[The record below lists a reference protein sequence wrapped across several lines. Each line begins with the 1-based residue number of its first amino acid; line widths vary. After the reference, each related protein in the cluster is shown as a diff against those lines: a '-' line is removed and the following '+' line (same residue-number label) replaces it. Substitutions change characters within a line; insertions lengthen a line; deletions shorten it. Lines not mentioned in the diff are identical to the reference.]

1 MGRPGRLRDKYGGER
16 PENRSL
22 ELQKEQPTMPRK
34 TGVYKPSRRFRELA
48 GKVDPVKTYSVIDA
62 VTILKSGTKK
72 CKFDESVDLAIK
84 LDIDTKQADQLVR
97 GSFSLPKGT
106 GKTMRVICFA
116 DGAMAEAARKA
127 GAMEAGGEDL
137 AKKVEGGWLDFD
149 VAIAHPATMR
159 YVGRLGKVL
168 GPKGLMPSPK
178 SGTVT
183 TDVAKAVTEFK
194 AGKIEF
200 RNDSFGN
207 VHVAVGKLSFAD
219 ADIEANV
226 KAMIDHVLSLRPQ
239 TVKGNYFRKATLTS
253 TMGPG
258 LRLAVT
264 I

>member
-1 MGRPGRLRDKYGGER
+1 
-16 PENRSL
+16 
-22 ELQKEQPTMPRK
+22 MPRK
-34 TGVYKPSRRFRELA
+34 AGEYKASRRFREISA
-48 GKVDPVKTYSVIDA
+48 KVDPAKTYTVAEA
-62 VTILKSGTKK
+62 VGVLKSATKK
-72 CKFDESVDLAIK
+72 CKFDESVELAIK

-116 DGAMAEAARKA
+116 DGALAEAARNA
-127 GAMEAGGEDL
+127 GAIEAGGEEL

-149 VAIAHPATMR
+149 VAVAHPATMR

-183 TDVAKAVTEFK
+183 PNVAQAVQEFK
-194 AGKIEF
+194 AGKLEF

-207 VHVAVGKLSFAD
+207 VHVTVGKLSFSNED
-219 ADIEANV
+219 LQANI
-226 KAMIDHVLSLRPQ
+226 KAMLDHILALRPQ

-258 LRLAVT
+258 LRLSV
-264 I
+264 

>member
-1 MGRPGRLRDKYGGER
+1 
-16 PENRSL
+16 
-22 ELQKEQPTMPRK
+22 MPRK
-34 TGVYKPSRRFRELA
+34 TGTYKPSRRFRELA
-48 GKVDPVKTYSVIDA
+48 AKVDVVKSYSIDEA
-62 VTILKSGTKK
+62 VTLLKSAQKK
-72 CKFDESVDLAIK
+72 TKFDESVDLAIK

-106 GKTMRVICFA
+106 GKILRVICFA
-116 DGAMAEAARKA
+116 DGPNAEAARKA
-127 GAMEAGGEDL
+127 GALEAGGEEL

-183 TDVAKAVTEFK
+183 TDVAKAVTEFR

-200 RNDSFGN
+200 RNDTFGN
-207 VHVAVGKLSFAD
+207 VHVVVGKLSFSKED
-219 ADIEANV
+219 LHANI
-226 KAMIDHVLSLRPQ
+226 KAMLEHVISMRPQ
-239 TVKGNYFRKATLTS
+239 AVKGNYFRKATLTS

-258 LRLAVT
+258 IRIAL
-264 I
+264 

>member
-1 MGRPGRLRDKYGGER
+1 
-16 PENRSL
+16 
-22 ELQKEQPTMPRK
+22 MPRK
-34 TGVYKPSRRFRELA
+34 TGVYHPSRRYRELA
-48 GKVDPVKTYSVIDA
+48 GKVDVAKQYTVDEAIA
-62 VTILKSGTKK
+62 ILKSGPKK

-106 GKTMRVICFA
+106 GKAMRVICFA
-116 DGAMAEAARKA
+116 DGALAEAARQA
-127 GAMEAGGEDL
+127 GAVEAGGEDL
-137 AKKVEGGWLDFD
+137 AKKVEGGWLEFD
-149 VAIAHPATMR
+149 VAVAHPATMR

-183 TDVAKAVTEFK
+183 TDVAKAVQEFK

-207 VHVAVGKLSFAD
+207 VHVTVGKLSFSKED
-219 ADIEANV
+219 LLLNV
-226 KAMIDHVLSLRPQ
+226 KAMIDHVVAIRPQ
-239 TVKGNYFRKATLTS
+239 AVKGNYMRKATLTS

-258 LRLAVT
+258 LRLAM
-264 I
+264 

>member
-1 MGRPGRLRDKYGGER
+1 
-16 PENRSL
+16 
-22 ELQKEQPTMPRK
+22 MPRK
-34 TGVYKPSRRFRELA
+34 NGTYAPSKRYRELA
-48 GKVDPVKTYSVIDA
+48 AKVDPVKSYTIDEA
-62 VTILKSGTKK
+62 VTILKSGAKK
-72 CKFDESVDLAIK
+72 TKFDESVDLAIK

-106 GKTMRVICFA
+106 GKTLRVICFA
-116 DGAMAEAARKA
+116 DGPAAEAARKA
-127 GAMEAGGEDL
+127 GATEAGGEDL
-137 AKKVEGGWLDFD
+137 AKKVEGGWLEFD

-183 TDVAKAVTEFK
+183 TDVAKAVQEFR

-207 VHVAVGKLSFAD
+207 IHVVVGKLSFNKEDLA
-219 ADIEANV
+219 ANI
-226 KAMIDHVLSLRPQ
+226 KAMVEHVIGMRPPA
-239 TVKGNYFRKATLTS
+239 VKGIYYRKATLTS

-258 LRLAVT
+258 LRLTV
-264 I
+264 

>member
-1 MGRPGRLRDKYGGER
+1 
-16 PENRSL
+16 
-22 ELQKEQPTMPRK
+22 MPRK
-34 TGVYKPSRRFRELA
+34 TGTYKPSRRFRELA
-48 GKVDPVKTYSVIDA
+48 AKVEVTKTYSIDDA
-62 VTILKSGTKK
+62 IGVLKSGQKK

-116 DGAMAEAARKA
+116 DGAAAEAARQA
-127 GAMEAGGEDL
+127 GALEAGGEEL
-137 AKKVEGGWLDFD
+137 AKKVEAGWTDFD
-149 VAIAHPATMR
+149 VAVAHPGTMR

-183 TDVAKAVTEFK
+183 PDVAKAVQEFK

-207 VHVAVGKLSFAD
+207 IHVTVGKLSFAKED
-219 ADIEANV
+219 LHANI
-226 KAMIDHVLSLRPQ
+226 KAMLDHVISLRPQ
-239 TVKGNYFRKATLTS
+239 AVKGNYFRKATLTS

-258 LRLAVT
+258 LRLAV
-264 I
+264 

>member
-1 MGRPGRLRDKYGGER
+1 
-16 PENRSL
+16 
-22 ELQKEQPTMPRK
+22 MPRK
-34 TGVYKPSRRFRELA
+34 RGVYKPSRRYRELA
-48 GKVDPVKTYSVIDA
+48 AKVTPDKSYSINDA
-62 VTILKSGTKK
+62 VTILKSGSKK
-72 CKFDESVDLAIK
+72 AKFDESVDLAIK

-106 GKTMRVICFA
+106 GKTLRVVCFA
-116 DGAMAEAARKA
+116 EGAMAEAAKKA
-127 GAMEAGGEDL
+127 GAVEAGGEDL
-137 AKKVEGGWLDFD
+137 AKRVEAGWLDFD

-183 TDVAKAVTEFK
+183 TDVAKAVQEFA

-207 VHVAVGKLSFAD
+207 IHVTVGKLSFKPED
-219 ADIEANV
+219 LEANIR
-226 KAMIDHVLSLRPQ
+226 AMIEHVVALRPS
-239 TVKGNYFRKATLTS
+239 TVKGNYFRKASITS

-258 LRLAVT
+258 VRLAV
-264 I
+264 

>member
-1 MGRPGRLRDKYGGER
+1 
-16 PENRSL
+16 
-22 ELQKEQPTMPRK
+22 MPRK
-34 TGVYKPSRRFRELA
+34 TGVYIPSRRYRELSA
-48 GKVDPVKTYSVIDA
+48 KVDVAKSYSIDEA
-62 VTILKSGTKK
+62 IGILKSGQKK

-106 GKTMRVICFA
+106 GKSMRVICFA
-116 DGAMAEAARKA
+116 DGAMAEAARQA
-127 GAMEAGGEDL
+127 GAVEAGGEDL
-137 AKKVEGGWLDFD
+137 AKRVEGGWLDFD
-149 VAIAHPATMR
+149 VAVAHPATMR

-207 VHVAVGKLSFAD
+207 VHVTVGKLSFSKED
-219 ADIEANV
+219 LLVNV
-226 KAMIDHVLSLRPQ
+226 KAMLDHVISIRPQ
-239 TVKGNYFRKATLTS
+239 AVKGNYLRKATLTS

-258 LRLAVT
+258 LRLAMA
-264 I
+264 